1 MLHAVRE
8 ISKVTRNKLDLRHIH
23 VKKKEM
29 KEEEAAFSLLPVSCC
44 VTSMKKIKAV

>member
-23 VKKKEM
+23 VN
-29 KEEEAAFSLLPVSCC
+29 
-44 VTSMKKIKAV
+44 IKMDFQEVGWGRGDWMELAQARDR